1 MEESRKDI
9 IWRIRL
15 IYIAVLLFALII
27 VFKIVKIQFVEG
39 DMWRSRAENL
49 TLRYENVEAI
59 RGNIISS
66 DSNLLATSVPIFDVK
81 IDLGEDVIPEDT
93 LDRYI
98 SALSDSL
105 SLIFP
110 EKNKSEYK
118 SYLLKGRA
126 GEKHDLILHKNISYH
141 QLKRLR
147 TFPILKKGRF
157 KGGFIVEE
165 KDFRFMPFKM
175 LASRTIGYKK
185 IEEDLYVG
193 LEGAYSKELEGIS
206 GQRLMR
212 KIANGVWRPVE
223 NNNQIEP
230 ENGKDIITTIDIN
243 IQDVAEHALMKCLDS
258 NNADHGCAILMEVKT
273 GYIKAIA
280 NLKKRKDGSFGEDI
294 NYAIWESAEPGSTFK
309 LASLLAVLDEGKY
322 DTNEI
327 VNTGK
332 CMYANREMIDS
343 HEEGYG
349 RISVAKAF
357 MLSSNVGIS
366 QIVYKTFY
374 DNQQKFIDRLYAM
387 NINKPLGVELKG
399 EGNPFIKDT
408 KNASWSKTS
417 LPWMSIG
424 YELLITPLQTLTLYN
439 AIANDGVMVKPLFVK
454 EIRQTGKLIQLNE
467 ANVINKAICKQ
478 ETLKKVQKILIEVV
492 EHGTAKNLFNTVY
505 KIAGKTGTAQLDY
518 GKADNQKTFKASF
531 VGYFPAD
538 NPKYSCIVI
547 INNPSKG
554 KYYGGAVAAPVFKE
568 IADKVYATQLN
579 IRQEEKK
586 ATALQIPYVAAGN
599 QKDLNTIYSKL
610 NFPVSSQNPEADW
623 IESYKKDTITLYK
636 AKTIKVKTVPETAGM
651 GLKDAVYLLEK
662 SGLKVNIVGRGS
674 VESQSIPSGNPV
686 NIGQQITLYL
696 KNRPADR
703 PIPIAKPSDTA
714 KVIKKEP
721 VVKVVKEKKIETVKA
736 KTTTKK
742 KEVVK
747 IMPKAKVIEKAKP
760 TSKKDKAKTD
770 TKKKADTK
778 DKAKK
783 KEADKKSKSDKKKKE
798 NLNKQ

>member
-1 MEESRKDI
+1 MAENNKDMVL
-9 IWRIRL
+9 RIRL
-15 IYIAVLLFALII
+15 VYIGVLLFALII
-27 VFKIVKIQFVEG
+27 IFKILKIQFVEG
-39 DMWRSRAENL
+39 DMWRSRSENL
-49 TLRYENVEAI
+49 TLRYDNVEAI

-66 DSNLLATSVPIFDVK
+66 DSTLLATSVPIFDVK
-81 IDLGEDVIPEDT
+81 IDMSEDVIPEDT
-93 LDRYI
+93 FNLYLP
-98 SALSDSL
+98 ALADSL
-105 SLIFP
+105 SRAFP
-110 EKNKSEYK
+110 EKSKSEFK
-118 SYLLKGRA
+118 NYLLNGR
-126 GEKHDLILHKNISYH
+126 EKEKQDLLIHKNIDYH

-157 KGGFIVEE
+157 KGGFIVDE
-165 KDFRFMPFKM
+165 KDYRFMPFKM
-175 LASRTIGYKK
+175 LASRTIGYKN
-185 IEEDLYVG
+185 IDENLYVG

-206 GQRLMR
+206 GRRLMR
-212 KIANGVWRPVE
+212 KVANGVWRPVE

-327 VNTGK
+327 VPTGK

-349 RISVAKAF
+349 RVSVAKAF
-357 MLSSNVGIS
+357 MVSSNVGIS

-374 DNQQKFIDRLYAM
+374 NEPQKFIDRLYAM
-387 NINKPLGVELKG
+387 SINKPLGVELKG
-399 EGNPFIKDT
+399 EGAPFIKDT
-408 KNASWSKTS
+408 KNPTWSKTS

-424 YELLITPLQTLTLYN
+424 YELQITPLQTLTLYN
-439 AIANDGVMVKPLFVK
+439 AVANDGVMVKPLFVK
-454 EIRQTGKLIQLNE
+454 EIRQTGKLIKLNE
-467 ANVINKAICKQ
+467 ATVINKAICTEQ
-478 ETLKKVQKILIEVV
+478 TLKKVKKILEEVV

-518 GKADNQKTFKASF
+518 GKADNQKTFRASF

-579 IRQEEKK
+579 IHQEEKK
-586 ATALQIPYVAAGN
+586 TVSRQIPYVAAGN
-599 QKDLNTIYSKL
+599 QKDISTIFSKL
-610 NFPVSSQNPEADW
+610 NFPFSSENPEADW
-623 IESYKKDTITLYK
+623 VESYKKDTITKYK
-636 AKTIKVKTVPETAGM
+636 TKVIKPKVVPETAGM
-651 GLKDAVYLLEK
+651 GVKDAVYILEK
-662 SGLKVNIVGRGS
+662 CGLKVTIVGKGS
-674 VESQSIPSGNPV
+674 VESQSIPGGSSYEK
-686 NIGQQITLYL
+686 GQQIILYL
-696 KNRPADR
+696 RNRIVEKQTVVAAV
-703 PIPIAKPSDTA
+703 IPDSTKATIKEVIPKKDKEDKVEKPKA
-714 KVIKKEP
+714 KVIVAKKEI
-721 VVKVVKEKKIETVKA
+721 VKT
-736 KTTTKK
+736 
-742 KEVVK
+742 
-747 IMPKAKVIEKAKP
+747 MPKAKVVNKAKP
-760 TSKKDKAKTD
+760 INKKDKAKPAPKKKGD
-770 TKKKADTK
+770 TKE
-778 DKAKK
+778 KAKK
-783 KEADKKSKSDKKKKE
+783 KETDKKVKSDKKKKE
-798 NLNKQ
+798 TSN